1 MPNTYEAFHN
11 LHIMMWMCICICHY
25 HVTTA
30 PIGQAFWNLPR
41 IMAISRGVKPKLTAA
56 AVIEAKDPFEW
67 ASTSTLRMSNTDKVF
82 HNLHMMWMCICIC
95 PYHILPL
102 LLLAKLLE
110 LPLEF
115 CFCPPRG
122 KQQYSAVVEPMDL
135 LKWVSTSNV

>member
-67 ASTSTLRMSNTDKVF
+67 ASTSTLSMSNTDKVF

-95 PYHILPL
+95 PYYVTATASTLVCQAFGISLGFWLPPGGQTK
-102 LLLAKLLE
+102 AH
-110 LPLEF
+110 
-115 CFCPPRG
+115 C
-122 KQQYSAVVEPMDL
+122 SD
-135 LKWVSTSNV
+135 